1 MVNAAVTD
9 ARSAERALI
18 LDYAPADG
26 RDALAALFALD
37 DALGA
42 ILRTTQQPVV
52 GQLRLAWW
60 RDALIRLDD
69 TPPPAQPVLQALARF
84 VLPSGIKGSAL
95 ATMVD
100 GWEALLS
107 EPLDEAALIEH
118 ARARAATLFAAGA
131 DVMRAVGDAY
141 RQAGEG
147 WALVDVSR
155 NVSDAVA
162 AQTAGALASE
172 RLREALSWRW
182 SRRGRALG
190 ALAHAA
196 AADLAKR
203 PPGSP
208 ARVARL
214 LAHRLTGF

>member
-1 MVNAAVTD
+1 M
-9 ARSAERALI
+9 I
-18 LDYAPADG
+18 LGYAPADG

-60 RDALIRLDD
+60 RDALTRLDD
-69 TPPPAQPVLQALARF
+69 AAPPAQPVLQALARF
-84 VLPSGIKGSAL
+84 VLPFGVKGSML

-100 GWEALLS
+100 GWEALLG
-107 EPLDEAALIEH
+107 EPLDEAALIDH
-118 ARARAATLFAAGA
+118 AQARGGGLFAAGA
-131 DVMRAVGDAY
+131 DVLRASDDAC
-141 RQAGEG
+141 RKAGEG

-155 NVSDAVA
+155 NLSDIGTARVA
-162 AQTAGALASE
+162 RTMAREYLRKALA
-172 RLREALSWRW
+172 RRW
-182 SRRGRALG
+182 SRKGRALS

-196 AADLAKR
+196 AADLADR

-214 LAHRLTGF
+214 LAHRLTGL